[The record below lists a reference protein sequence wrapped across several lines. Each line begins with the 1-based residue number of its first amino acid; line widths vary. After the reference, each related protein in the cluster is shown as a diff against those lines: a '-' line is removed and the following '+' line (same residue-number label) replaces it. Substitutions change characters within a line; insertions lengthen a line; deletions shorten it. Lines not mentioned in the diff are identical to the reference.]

1 MGARLARRALVVSLA
16 FLASFVAAQSP
27 NASLGL
33 TPNVSPKASVARELL
48 DQARQYSGVGD
59 WETASSCLAEAAI
72 DDPTD
77 ADVLYLSALASV
89 KRSEPLALALGRLDG
104 ALATGRFMYYGK
116 WDARI
121 LKAELLVRECRW
133 RPALDTLGN
142 PDPIAL
148 ADPAYALVRARALAL
163 SGDGRAFAQAIADA
177 LRRFPDDTAVARLFL
192 LRSGRFPSSDTAR
205 MDLATILGR
214 LSSYTENDPELPVL
228 AAPYME
234 TLAARKDAV
243 LAYRALGQTS
253 ASATLRALEYGIVG
267 EGAAAA
273 ELLSGA
279 YPITLADLDSL
290 YALAGS
296 PEGRKAVHEALS
308 AWSGK
313 VLVDADSDGVYEGSI
328 SLDKGL
334 VTLYERDSHQ
344 EGEVDESAVFSDGL
358 PSSLRLSRP
367 SLILTV
373 VYSRYPAVSSVSFE
387 EKGETRT
394 YSFAPEAFSF
404 APMEMRLFSGSGK
417 SALYLPR
424 AVALADPSEK
434 SCLVAALSV
443 ETKGGELR
451 KLVLLEGGK
460 PISAV
465 SYEGDRVY
473 STTVYERG
481 APVLERVDADGDG
494 RFETERG
501 FVLGEDGQWKIAWMR
516 TDENGNGIYEYYEQF
531 VPPFTKEWDFE
542 GNGNIDARS
551 ITLSDGSI
559 QTQYSSRLD
568 GKLDETLIVK
578 GGKIVSLIRR
588 GMSIAL
594 IADENKCL
602 TWIGTK
608 EFDLGGNL
616 PNTDGIYIH
625 RGKRYRLTRVGS
637 LSFAELI
644 P

>member
-1 MGARLARRALVVSLA
+1 MGARLARVALAAFLA
-16 FLASFVAAQSP
+16 VLASFVAAQSP
-27 NASLGL
+27 S
-33 TPNVSPKASVARELL
+33 VSPQASVARELL
-48 DQARQYSGVGD
+48 DQARQYGGVGD
-59 WETASSCLAEAAI
+59 WETAASCLAEAAI

-77 ADVLYLSALASV
+77 ADIMYLSALASV
-89 KRSEPLALALGRLDG
+89 KRSEPLTFALGKLEG
-104 ALATGRFMYYGK
+104 ALASGRFTYYGK
-116 WDARI
+116 WDVRI
-121 LKAELLVRECRW
+121 LKAELLVRERRW
-133 RPALDTLGN
+133 SQALDTLGN

-163 SGDGRAFAQAIADA
+163 SGDGRAFAQAIADV
-177 LRRFPDDTAVARLFL
+177 LRRFPDDTAAARLFL
-192 LRSGRFPSSDTAR
+192 LRAGRFPASDAAR
-205 MDLATILGR
+205 IDLATILGR
-214 LSSYTENDPELPVL
+214 LSSYTDNDPELPVL

-234 TLAARKDAV
+234 SLAARKDAV
-243 LAYRALGQTS
+243 LAYRASGQSS
-253 ASATLRALEYGIVG
+253 AAATLRALEYGIIG
-267 EGAAAA
+267 ELAAAA

-279 YPITLADLDSL
+279 YPLTLADLDSL

-296 PEGRKAVHEALS
+296 PDGRKAVHEALF

-313 VLVDADSDGVYEGSI
+313 VLVDADLDGVYEGSI

-334 VTLYERDSHQ
+334 VSLYELDSRQ
-344 EGEVDESAVFSDGL
+344 EGEVDESAAFSDGL
-358 PSSLRLSRP
+358 PSSLRLSR
-367 SLILTV
+367 SELTLTV
-373 VYSRYPAVSSVSFE
+373 AYSRYPAVSSVSFE

-394 YSFAPEAFSF
+394 YSFAPETFSF
-404 APMEMRLFSGSGK
+404 APIEMRLFSGSGK
-417 SALYLPR
+417 SALYLPH
-424 AVALADPSEK
+424 AAAFADPSEK
-434 SCLVAALSV
+434 SCLAAALSI
-443 ETKGGELR
+443 ETKGRELR

-465 SYEGDRVY
+465 SYEGNRVY
-473 STTVYERG
+473 STTVYEKG

-516 TDENGNGIYEYYEQF
+516 RDENGDGIFEYYEQT

-551 ITLSDGSI
+551 ITLADGSI

-568 GKLDETLIVK
+568 GKLDETLVVK

-588 GMSIAL
+588 GLRVAL
-594 IADENKCL
+594 IADENKSL

-616 PNTDGIYIH
+616 PNADGIYMY